1 MPQDDY
7 LKYWRVIRYYILRK
21 NNLKP
26 AELETLIFLRSEKY
40 FTKRDFDRFTEV
52 YPWNSRRFDDLLSHG
67 WIEVFSKPKTNPRK
81 KKFQTI
87 YQLSQKSKRVVKD
100 MYDKLS
106 GDELSVDHQTN
117 PMFKKNVKYTDKVY
131 RNMIVKMNE
140 FIRQQRHL
148 SQE

>member
-1 MPQDDY
+1 MPQEDY

-40 FTKRDFDRFTEV
+40 FTKNDFDKFTEV

-67 WIEVFSKPKTNPRK
+67 WIEVFSKPKTHPRK
-81 KKFQTI
+81 KKFKTI
-87 YQLSQKSKRVVKD
+87 YQLSQKSKRVIKD

-106 GDELSVDHQTN
+106 GEELSVDPQTN
-117 PMFKKNVKYTDKVY
+117 PMFRKNVKYTDKVY
-131 RNMIVKMNE
+131 RNMIIKMNE

>member
-7 LKYWRVIRYYILRK
+7 LKYWRVIRYYTLRK
-21 NNLKP
+21 NNLKM

-40 FTKRDFDRFTEV
+40 FTKKKFDEFTQL
-52 YPWNSRRFDDLLSHG
+52 YPWNSRRFDDLLSKG
-67 WIEVFSKPKTNPRK
+67 WIEVFSKPQTHPRK

-87 YQLSQKSKRVVKD
+87 YQLSLKSKRVVKD
-100 MYDKLS
+100 VYDKINGQEISL
-106 GDELSVDHQTN
+106 DPQTN
-117 PMFKKNVKYTDKVY
+117 PLFRKNVKYSDKVY
-131 RNMIVKMNE
+131 RNMIIKMNE